1 MMLAQSKPYVYCLVD
16 QASFRLVARTA
27 SAVQANALAQGLI
40 NTSPMTVYYP
50 PQAQITP
57 LLDRLAQDP
66 EVNLTLVLKM
76 NPTNQLTQGGYVV
89 SDCNVCQ
96 IVKST
101 PTGRY
106 LDFVPVEATA
116 VSAEW
121 QALRL
126 LANRRSSA
134 IDQLER
140 RCDRYLTR
148 TSSFSGDPIFLQY
161 IGQQLTQ
168 GPDAPV
174 FADWAEV
181 NGSTRQAAYDE
192 LSMIWHS
199 SGIAVTKI
207 QALWSKYVRKINQ
220 LTEQTDLDRC
230 VQVEFE
236 SEFRFGK
243 RS

>member
-1 MMLAQSKPYVYCLVD
+1 MLAQNKPYIYCLVD
-16 QASFRLVARTA
+16 QASFRLVARVATA
-27 SAVQANALAQGLI
+27 AQANALAQGLI

-106 LDFVPVEATA
+106 LDFVPVEPTA
-116 VSAEW
+116 VTAEW
-121 QALRL
+121 QELRL
-126 LANRRSSA
+126 LANRRASA
-134 IDQLER
+134 VDQLER
-140 RCDRYLTR
+140 RCERYLTR
-148 TSSFSGDPIFLQY
+148 TSSFSGDPVFLQY
-161 IGQQLTQ
+161 IGQQLPLGPTQ
-168 GPDAPV
+168 PV
-174 FADWAEV
+174 FADWAEI
-181 NGSTRQAAYDE
+181 NGCSQQAAYDE
-192 LSMIWHS
+192 LNMIWHS
-199 SGIAVTKI
+199 TGIAVTKV

-220 LTEQTDLDRC
+220 LREQAELDRC